1 MARRFPTGAANSGQ
15 GRASGVRVDRR
26 ALDRQVDELCEN
38 FDAYLIEFNGAPP
51 FTDTQVSY
59 HIATLD
65 LRSKLGSVAKS
76 VDSDE
81 FLHALY
87 STLDAWGMN
96 SARGGNGRGSRL
108 QEYDRFAA
116 SVRAHKGGIAA
127 LERVGAAQIDADV
140 ARRLWRIIQ
149 GMRLSQTQS
158 QTVTGAKALH
168 HLLPRLLPPIDRGY
182 TQPFFRYSNP
192 QFQYNQETAF
202 GLMLE
207 YFARIAQQVDLGRYV
222 GTARWATSESKL
234 IDNAIIGFCRLHLG
248 LMRRYKGRDRIY
260 KNGVAVEAQAHI
272 DGCGSCKAVVGA

>member
-1 MARRFPTGAANSGQ
+1 MARRFPTGANSGQ
-15 GRASGVRVDRR
+15 AGKVRVDRR
-26 ALDRQVDELCEN
+26 ALDRQVDDLCEN

-51 FTDTQVSY
+51 FTDVQVSY
-59 HIATLD
+59 HIVTLD
-65 LRSKLGSVAKS
+65 LRDKLGGVAKS
-76 VDSDE
+76 VDSE
-81 FLHALY
+81 AYMRALY
-87 STLDAWGMN
+87 STLEAWGMN
-96 SARGGNGRGSRL
+96 WGDDSNNGPKM
-108 QEYDRFAA
+108 QEYDKFAE
-116 SVRAHKGGIAA
+116 SVRKYTGGIAA
-127 LERVGAAQIDADV
+127 QERVGLAQIDADV
-140 ARRLWRIIQ
+140 TQKLWRIIQ
-149 GMRLSQTQS
+149 GMQLSQRQS
-158 QTVTGAKALH
+158 QIVTGAKALH

-207 YFARIAQQVDLGRYV
+207 YFARIAQRVDLERYV

>member
-1 MARRFPTGAANSGQ
+1 MARRFPTGTANSGQ
-15 GRASGVRVDRR
+15 TGKVRVDRR
-26 ALDRQVDELCEN
+26 ALDRQVDELCKN

-65 LRSKLGSVAKS
+65 LRRKLGSAAKS

-87 STLDAWGMN
+87 STLEAWGMN
-96 SARGGNGRGSRL
+96 SNGARL
-108 QEYDRFAA
+108 QEYGQFAA
-116 SVRAHKGGIAA
+116 SVRAYKGGIAA
-127 LERVGAAQIDADV
+127 LEGVGAAQIDADV
-140 ARRLWRIIQ
+140 TRRLWRIIQ
-149 GMRLSQTQS
+149 GMQLSQTQS

-207 YFARIAQQVDLGRYV
+207 YFARIAQRVDLDRYV

>member
-1 MARRFPTGAANSGQ
+1 MARRFPTGANA
-15 GRASGVRVDRR
+15 GRASGVQVDRQ
-26 ALDRQVDELCEN
+26 ALDRQVDELCRN

-65 LRSKLGSVAKS
+65 LRNKLGGAAKS
-76 VDSDE
+76 IDSDE
-81 FLHALY
+81 YLHALY
-87 STLDAWGMN
+87 STLEAWGMN
-96 SARGGNGRGSRL
+96 SNGAKM

-116 SVRAHKGGIAA
+116 SVREYKGGIVA
-127 LERVGAAQIDADV
+127 LERVDAAQIDADV
-140 ARRLWRIIQ
+140 TGKLWRIIQ
-149 GMRLSQTQS
+149 GMQLSQTQS

-182 TQPFFRYSNP
+182 TQPFFRYDNM
-192 QFQYNQETAF
+192 QFQNNQEEAF
-202 GLMLE
+202 GLMLS
-207 YFARIAQQVDLGRYV
+207 YFARIAQRVDLGRHV

-248 LMRRYKGRDRIY
+248 LMHKYKGRDRIR
-260 KNGVAVEAQAHI
+260 KNGVVVMAQAHI